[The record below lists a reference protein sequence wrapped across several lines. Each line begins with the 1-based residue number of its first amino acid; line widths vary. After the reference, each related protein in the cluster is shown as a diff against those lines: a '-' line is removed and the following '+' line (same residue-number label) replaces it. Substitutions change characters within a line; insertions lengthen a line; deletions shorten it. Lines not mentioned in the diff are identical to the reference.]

1 MATEPV
7 RRPEPRLFLDASLVP
22 LERALRA
29 RADDVSGDAG
39 RHRIAVEVRKQ
50 ARVHGVVD
58 VSADGLA
65 GVLAVTLA
73 GELRA
78 LADELHHW

>member
-1 MATEPV
+1 MTAAPA

-29 RADDVSGDAG
+29 RADALDERTALTRSLPANVRSVEAEAG
-39 RHRIAVEVRKQ
+39 YRSEW
-50 ARVHGVVD
+50 
-58 VSADGLA
+58 LA
-65 GVLAVTLA
+65 A
-73 GELRA
+73 EFRA

>member
-1 MATEPV
+1 MAAVE
-7 RRPEPRLFLDASLVP
+7 RRPEPRKFLDASLTP

-29 RADDVSGDAG
+29 RADDVTGDAG
-39 RHRIAVEVRKQ
+39 RHRIANEVRKQ
-50 ARVHGVVD
+50 FRIQGLDDA
-58 VSADGLA
+58 SPDGLT
-65 GVLAVTLA
+65 GVLADVLA